1 LIGGCFIA
9 AAHNTRTAVYYPGLT
24 IMVQRGNKQ
33 TMASRSSRLA
43 RSTAGSAKPAKKET
57 LGSVLRFILGV
68 VMIAWAFRSFVF
80 QPFFIPSGS
89 MLPTLYVGDYLAVA
103 KWPYGYS
110 RYSFPFEFP
119 SIKGHFLGGLPSRGD
134 VVVFHHPAENADLIK
149 RVIGLPGDTVE
160 VRGGRLLLNGHAVA
174 RQPLKPAM
182 VPISPNSPCRVVPP
196 ADPNV
201 IVANGQPRCIYK
213 AFLETLPGG
222 PSYVVLDQVEN
233 GPADD
238 FAATRVPA
246 GHLFLMG
253 DNRDDSLDSRFPTFA
268 GGVGMLPVENLIGR
282 AEFTFWSTDGSAS
295 YFRPW
300 TWFTASRISRIG
312 NEYTGAGK

>member
-1 LIGGCFIA
+1 
-9 AAHNTRTAVYYPGLT
+9 
-24 IMVQRGNKQ
+24 
-33 TMASRSSRLA
+33 MASRSSRLA
-43 RSTAGSAKPAKKET
+43 RSTAGSAKPARRET
-57 LGSVLRFILGV
+57 FGSLLRFILGV
-68 VMIAWAFRSFVF
+68 VIIAWAFRSFVL

-119 SIKGHFLGGLPSRGD
+119 SIKGHFFGGLPSRGD

-149 RVIGLPGDTVE
+149 RVIGLPGDVVE
-160 VRGGRLLLNGHAVA
+160 VRGGRLFLNGHIVA

-182 VPISPNSPCRVVPP
+182 VPVSPNSPCRVVPP
-196 ADPNV
+196 AEPNV
-201 IVANGQPRCIYK
+201 IVANGQPSCIYH

-238 FAATRVPA
+238 FEATRVPA

-253 DNRDDSLDSRFPTFA
+253 DNRDDSLDSRFPTFE

-282 AEFTFWSTDGSAS
+282 AQFTFWSTDGSAS
-295 YFRPW
+295 YFKPW
-300 TWFTASRISRIG
+300 TWFTASRIGRIG
-312 NEYTGAGK
+312 NEYTGAAK